1 MRDAVVFLIACIM
14 FIGVLF
20 SLYKVDVCSAEG
32 STFYVGSGQTY
43 TSIQDA
49 IDAAGENDTIYVYS
63 GTYNEN
69 LVVDKTLTISGIGGG
84 TKTIKGAS
92 SSLHTIQVSADYV
105 NISGFTIEN
114 SLGAT
119 TTYSCIFLSS
129 SNDCSITDNIIQKG
143 DSGLY
148 LVSSNDNTIN
158 GNTIKDNEK
167 YGVILTNSDGNTVN
181 GNSIQSNNNGVYL
194 TTYSSSN
201 IIYDNTISD
210 NSYGVKTH
218 ISNSNTFY
226 LNKFLENNVEN
237 AHDSNTNSWSY
248 NSQGN
253 YWSDYSDY
261 DNNSDGIG
269 DSPYIIPGGVNQ
281 DDYPLGYFLTFNP
294 MAYIESISPNPADEG
309 QSISFNGY
317 GTPVG
322 SIINWEWKANGDVI
336 SNSEDFSTSSLS
348 AGTYTISFRVQATD
362 ETWSDYAQSSLT
374 INAETVPQNQRPF
387 AFIQTVSPT
396 TTTYGEQIYFYGHG
410 TDTDGMIVE
419 YYWSSSHDGK
429 IAGTQSFYKSDLS
442 VGSHTIYFKVKDNHG
457 DWSEYST
464 ASVTVN
470 PDTSVPNTDPVADA
484 GGPYSSVANT
494 SITFDGSNSYDPD
507 EDDSISTYSWSLGDG
522 TTGTGV
528 TVEHYYTSAGN
539 YTVVLTVTDT
549 HGSQSTNTITV
560 SIADENNGDNGGNG
574 GNNGNDEKFVIPGFE
589 MIIFFFALVFIVLFK
604 NVKKN

>member
-1 MRDAVVFLIACIM
+1 MRDASVFLIACIM

-20 SLYKVDVCSAEG
+20 SLYHVDFCSADG

-43 TSIQDA
+43 ENIQDA
-49 IDAAGENDTIYVYS
+49 IDAAGANDTIYVYS

-69 LVVDKTLTISGIGGG
+69 LVVDKTLTISGLGGG
-84 TKTIKGAS
+84 TKTIKSVS

-119 TTYSCIFLSS
+119 TTYSCIFLNSC
-129 SNDCSITDNIIQKG
+129 NGCSINDNIIQKG

-148 LVSSNDNTIN
+148 LVSSNDNTIS
-158 GNTIKDNEK
+158 GNTIKDNDN

-181 GNSIQSNNNGVYL
+181 GNTIQGNNNGIYL

-201 IIYDNTISD
+201 TIYDNTISD

-237 AHDSNTNSWSY
+237 AQDTNTNSWSY

-261 DNNSDGIG
+261 DNNGDGIG
-269 DSPYIIPGGVNQ
+269 DSPYTISGSVNQ
-281 DDYPLGYFLTFNP
+281 DDYPLGYFLTLNP

-309 QSISFNGY
+309 QTISFNGY

-336 SNSEDFSTSSLS
+336 SNSEDFSTSTLS
-348 AGTYTISFRVQATD
+348 AGSYTISFRVQASD

-374 INAETVPQNQRPF
+374 INAENGGPQNQRPF
-387 AFIQTVSPT
+387 AVIQTISPT
-396 TTTYGEQIYFYGHG
+396 TSTYGEQIYFYGHG

-419 YYWSSSHDGK
+419 YYWSSSRDGK
-429 IAGTQSFYKSDLS
+429 IAGTQAFYKSDLS
-442 VGSHTIYFKVKDNHG
+442 VGSHTIYFKVKDNFG

-464 ASVTVN
+464 GSVTVN

-484 GGPYSSVANT
+484 GGTYSGIVNT
-494 SITFDGSNSYDPD
+494 SISFDGGSSYDSD
-507 EDDSISTYSWSLGDG
+507 DGDSISAYSWSFGDG
-522 TTGTGV
+522 TTGTGL
-528 TVEHYYTSAGN
+528 TVEHYYTLAGN

-549 HGSQSTNTITV
+549 HGAQSTSTVTV
-560 SIADENNGDNGGNG
+560 SITEENNGDNGGDNG
-574 GNNGNDEKFVIPGFE
+574 DNEKFVIPGFE
-589 MIIFFFALVFIVLFK
+589 MIILFFALVFIVLFK
-604 NVKKN
+604 HVKKN